1 MSRITGL
8 FGGTQMNKPV
18 FAGVFLAGALA
29 AGCVIEA
36 GPAPVG
42 VPVSGPPPQPVA
54 EAPSRPPAPQAI
66 WVAGYWHWTGMQ
78 YTWIPGHWET
88 PPPGSL
94 WHAPRYS
101 LREGTY
107 FYEAGSWTRK

>member
-1 MSRITGL
+1 
-8 FGGTQMNKPV
+8 MNKPV
-18 FAGVFLAGALA
+18 FAGVFLAAAFA

-36 GPAPVG
+36 GPAPAG
-42 VPVSGPPPQPVA
+42 VPVAGPPPQPMA
-54 EAPSRPPAPQAI
+54 EVPSRAPAAQAI

-78 YTWIPGHWET
+78 YTWIPGHWEI

-94 WHAPRYS
+94 WRAPRYS